1 MQNVTNTLELL
12 FKDTSGRSNKIV
24 VVAPVEDLDQET
36 AQGVMQTIVD
46 ANLFTRTGQDLH
58 ASIDGAR
65 YVTRKVEEIFSL

>member
-1 MQNVTNTLELL
+1 
-12 FKDTSGRSNKIV
+12 
-24 VVAPVEDLDQET
+24 
-36 AQGVMQTIVD
+36 MQTIVD